1 MVIHKGKNST
11 FTEWRLRGGGSAC
24 LGAFMGMSSMMAVRV
39 RQGGMCDNR
48 KWWWNACS
56 EWQWK
61 HGEVEGGQT
70 VSLLGAAVTVEVQC
84 T

>member
-1 MVIHKGKNST
+1 
-11 FTEWRLRGGGSAC
+11 
-24 LGAFMGMSSMMAVRV
+24 MGMLSMMAVRV

-56 EWQWK
+56 EWQWE

-70 VSLLGAAVTVEVQC
+70 VSLLGAVVTVEVQH